1 MRYPS
6 VEDAERFLSDIECPA
21 EIVEHSRLIAAKAQ
35 RIGEQAARAGV
46 TVDTRLVTVG
56 ALLHDCGQ
64 VLLGRDAGE
73 PLQLIECCLIHSR
86 RMVER
91 SDLGDA
97 EFRAILGPLVESHVG
112 PGLAADDIRRINEA
126 QGTSIPVRDYLPQT
140 LEARILC
147 YAGML
152 FEGVREM
159 SYRERLEDQI
169 KTFGA
174 ESGIVR
180 RSLALH
186 DSLGEW
192 AGQA

>member
-6 VEDAERFLSDIECPA
+6 VEEAERFLSSLNCPA
-21 EIVEHSRLIAAKAQ
+21 EVVAHSRLIAAKAKH
-35 RIGEQAARAGV
+35 IGQNAARVGV
-46 TVDTRLVTVG
+46 PVDLPLVTVG

-64 VLLGRDAGE
+64 VLLKQEGGE

-86 RMVER
+86 RMVEH

-97 EFRAILGPLVESHVG
+97 ELRAILGPLVESHVG
-112 PGLAADDIRRINEA
+112 PGLAAEDVRAINEA

-140 LEARILC
+140 LEAKILC

-152 FEGVREM
+152 FDGVREM
-159 SYRERLEDQI
+159 SYRERLEDQL

-174 ESGIVR
+174 GSGVVR
-180 RSLALH
+180 RSRALH
-186 DSLGEW
+186 DLIGDW
-192 AGQA
+192 AGQT